1 MKIATIKIQN
11 QRSIKN
17 VICET
22 VPRLMVIAG
31 PNGAGKSTLLNAL
44 KQQHGGKVLYVGP
57 HRNSRRQ
64 HVQYRSLI
72 SHDINME
79 KILMQPNIQN
89 NIEGMRIFDA
99 ARDPWDSDEAL
110 NFLKHGLC
118 QLEIE
123 RKEAISSIYDRDGQI
138 AKDVLPDI
146 WSPLKELTENLLPH
160 LSFSSIDTKDRNNIK
175 CLWQVH
181 SKNTIVDL
189 DDLSSGEKAIIQI
202 FYPLIEQR
210 IKSILAS
217 IKNPDTVSASHE
229 ISVLIDEPELH
240 LHPNLQ
246 LKIFDYFRV
255 LSTEKGV
262 QIIITTHSP
271 TIVEYATSD
280 ELYLLRPYELLQEGE
295 NQLIQVATDEEKLF
309 FLKTIFGTTANLT
322 AMQPVVVVEG
332 VKQNNS
338 SKVVSDRKLYRAL
351 NEKFDRVTLISGG
364 GKSECLKLIEV
375 LDEALKSFSPNLKV
389 VGLLDKDIVEV
400 EKNDKI
406 FTLPVSM
413 IENFLIDPY
422 CIWESIQAVLEK
434 TGISTASDLEKI
446 IDSILDELE
455 LFEKERR
462 VIHYLD
468 KDVFRPH
475 SPTDK
480 IPDQLAEYVNTINEK
495 YKKESV
501 DKLLQKSS
509 EEIETIKKGK
519 IRREN
524 YKGKEVINEFYKKYL
539 HSTGYAKPIFIF
551 ETARHARQRKSVKTF
566 FDTFF
571 KAILDEETK

>member
-1 MKIATIKIQN
+1 MKISTFNIQN

-17 VICET
+17 AFCEL
-22 VPRLMVIAG
+22 VPRLMIIAG

-44 KQQHGGKVLYVGP
+44 KQQYGGQVLYVGP

-64 HVQYRSLI
+64 QVQYRSLI
-72 SHDINME
+72 SHEINLE
-79 KILMQPNIQN
+79 KILMQPNINN
-89 NIEGMRIFDA
+89 NIEGIRLYEA
-99 ARDPWDSDEAL
+99 SRDPWDSDEAL
-110 NFLKHGLC
+110 NYLKHGLC

-123 RKEAISSIYDRDGQI
+123 RKEAISAIYDRDGKI
-138 AKDVLPDI
+138 DKDTLPDI
-146 WSPLKELTENLLPH
+146 WTPLKELTENLLPH
-160 LSFSSIDTKDRNNIK
+160 LSFNSIDTNDRNSIM

-181 SKNTIVDL
+181 SKSTIVDI
-189 DDLSSGEKAIIQI
+189 DELSSGEKAIIQI

-210 IKSILAS
+210 IKNILKS
-217 IKNPDTVSASHE
+217 IKNQGVPDSAHE

-280 ELYLLRPYELLQEGE
+280 ELYLLRPYELLQDGE
-295 NQLIQVATDEEKLF
+295 NQLIQVATNEEKLF

-332 VKQNNS
+332 INQNNS

-364 GKSECLKLIEV
+364 GKSECLKLIEI
-375 LDEALKSFSPNLKV
+375 LGEALKSFSPNLKV

-400 EKNDKI
+400 ENNEKV

-434 TGISTASDLEKI
+434 TSISTASELEKI
-446 IDSILDELE
+446 IDDILDELE
-455 LFEKERR
+455 SFEKERR

-475 SPTDK
+475 SPSDK
-480 IPDQLAEYVNTINEK
+480 IPDQLAEYINAISEK

-501 DKLLQKSS
+501 DKLLEKSS
-509 EEIETIKKGK
+509 QEIEMIKKDK

-551 ETARHARQRKSVKTF
+551 ETARHARQRKSVKAF
-566 FDTFF
+566 FDNFF
-571 KAILDEETK
+571 KTILVEGTK

>member
-1 MKIATIKIQN
+1 MKISTFNIQN

-17 VICET
+17 AFCEL
-22 VPRLMVIAG
+22 VPRLMIIAG

-44 KQQHGGKVLYVGP
+44 KQQYGGQVLYVGP

-64 HVQYRSLI
+64 QVQYRSLI
-72 SHDINME
+72 SHEINLE
-79 KILMQPNIQN
+79 QILMQPNINN
-89 NIEGMRIFDA
+89 NIEGIRLYDA
-99 ARDPWDSDEAL
+99 SRDPWDSDEAL
-110 NFLKHGLC
+110 NYLKHGLC

-123 RKEAISSIYDRDGQI
+123 RKEAISAIYDRDGKI
-138 AKDVLPDI
+138 DKDTLPDI
-146 WSPLKELTENLLPH
+146 WAPLKELTENLLPH
-160 LSFSSIDTKDRNNIK
+160 LSFNSIDTNDRNSIK

-181 SKNTIVDL
+181 SKSTIVDI
-189 DDLSSGEKAIIQI
+189 DELSSGEKAIIQI

-210 IKSILAS
+210 IKNILKS
-217 IKNPDTVSASHE
+217 IKIQGVTDSAHE

-332 VKQNNS
+332 IKQNNS

-364 GKSECLKLIEV
+364 GKSECLKLIKV
-375 LDEALKSFSPNLKV
+375 LEEALKSFSSNLKV
-389 VGLLDKDIVEV
+389 VGLLDKDVVEV
-400 EKNDKI
+400 ENDDNV

-413 IENFLIDPY
+413 IENFLIDPN

-434 TGISTASDLEKI
+434 TGISTSSDLEKI
-446 IDSILDELE
+446 IDDILDELE
-455 LFEKERR
+455 SFEKERR

-468 KDVFRPH
+468 KDVFSPH
-475 SPTDK
+475 SPSDK
-480 IPDQLAEYVNTINEK
+480 IPSQLEEYINAISEK
-495 YKKESV
+495 YKKESI

-509 EEIETIKKGK
+509 EEIEMIKKDK

-566 FDTFF
+566 FDNFF
-571 KAILDEETK
+571 KTILEEDTK

>member
-1 MKIATIKIQN
+1 MKISTFRIQN

-17 VICET
+17 AICET
-22 VPRLMVIAG
+22 VPKLMVIAG

-44 KQQHGGKVLYVGP
+44 KLQFGGQVLYVGP

-64 HVQYRSLI
+64 NVQYRSLI

-79 KILMQPNIQN
+79 QILMQPNINN

-123 RKEAISSIYDRDGQI
+123 RKEAISAIYDRDGKI
-138 AKDVLPDI
+138 DKDVLPDI

-160 LSFSSIDTKDRNNIK
+160 LSFSSIDTANRNNIR

-189 DDLSSGEKAIIQI
+189 DELSSGEKAIIQI

-210 IKSILAS
+210 IKSILKS
-217 IKNPDTVSASHE
+217 IKNSDTADASHD
-229 ISVLIDEPELH
+229 ICVLIDEPELH

-255 LSTEKGV
+255 LSSEKGV
-262 QIIITTHSP
+262 QVIITTHSP
-271 TIVEYATSD
+271 TIVEYATSN

-295 NQLIQVATDEEKLF
+295 NQLIQVATDEEKLH

-322 AMQPVVVVEG
+322 AMQPVVIVEG
-332 VKQNNS
+332 VKEKNS

-364 GKSECLKLIEV
+364 GKSECLKLIDV
-375 LDEALKSFSPNLKV
+375 LQEALKSFSPNLKV
-389 VGLLDKDIVEV
+389 VGLLDKDIVEL
-400 EKNDKI
+400 EKNEKV

-413 IENFLIDPY
+413 IENFLLDPY
-422 CIWESIQAVLEK
+422 CIWESIQSVIEK
-434 TGISTASDLEKI
+434 TGISNADELEKI
-446 IDSILDELE
+446 IDTILDELE
-455 LFEKERR
+455 SFEKERR

-475 SPTDK
+475 SPTEK
-480 IPDQLAEYVNTINEK
+480 IPEQLEEYVNLITEK

-501 DKLLQKSS
+501 EKLLAKSA
-509 EEIETIKKGK
+509 EEIEKIKAGK
-519 IRREN
+519 VRREN

-539 HSTGYAKPIFIF
+539 HSTGYAKPIFVF

-566 FDTFF
+566 FDSFF
-571 KAILDEETK
+571 KSLLDEEKK